1 MRVCSMRYR
10 YARIEL
16 VLDACCEQMQGI
28 RFPYGCKVQIVV
40 VFVSVF
46 AILWHENEF
55 DFVWM
60 SVHKPMSRFN
70 VFREG
75 VEDL

>member
-1 MRVCSMRYR
+1 MQHGH
-10 YARIEL
+10 AQIEL
-16 VLDACCEQMQGI
+16 VFDACCEQMQCV
-28 RFPYGCKVQIVV
+28 RFRYGSKVQFAV

-46 AILWHENEF
+46 AILWHKHEF

-60 SVHKPMSRFN
+60 SVHEPVSRFDM
-70 VFREG
+70 FREG